1 LIGFKKEAEN
11 VVNKFHLP
19 TFSFSIVMGGCPKMK
34 TEALN
39 KVSKE
44 ESFMYLLKTAFGN
57 GF

>member
-34 TEALN
+34 TEDLN

-44 ESFMYLLKTAFGN
+44 DSFMHSLKTCSR
-57 GF
+57 